1 MFRTKPHFE
10 TRDRIGGSPLKILFA
25 LPGLHRVARGAEVAF
40 EEVARR
46 IARRPGFEVT
56 LIGSGPSR
64 RDEPYR
70 YVQSPCIA
78 RERFEKFPSIPCLRD
93 HYAYEELTFA
103 PGLIRAFSPMDFDV
117 TVTCAYPY
125 TNWALR
131 LRRRNGWPRHVFVTQ
146 NSDWMIRLQNS
157 EYKHFGCD
165 GLVCINPEYYQRHR
179 DHWPSALIPN
189 GVDPKIF
196 HPGMGDRQKLG
207 LPADKPVVL
216 MASALSSHKRVLE
229 GIRAVSLLNHVYLV
243 VAGEGEQRADV
254 SALGNRLLPGRFRLI
269 ALPHSDMPAL
279 YRSANAF
286 LHMSQQEP
294 FGIVYT
300 EALASGLPIVAHDRE
315 LTRWMLEDHAVLV
328 DTSDLRAV
336 ADGLVSAMN
345 LCGEENIRAR
355 HEMAQ
360 RRFSWE
366 SISEQYCLFFEK
378 VAGVKS
384 THLEETHSKENRSE
398 ESAA

>member
-1 MFRTKPHFE
+1 MFRTKINFE
-10 TRDRIGGSPLKILFA
+10 TPDRTGGTPLKILFA
-25 LPGLHRVARGAEVAF
+25 LPGLHQVARGAEVAF

-46 IARRPGFEVT
+46 IATRPGFEVT
-56 LIGSGPSR
+56 LIGSGPRR

-78 RERFEKFPSIPCLRD
+78 RERFEKFPSIPYLRD
-93 HYAYEELTFA
+93 HYAYEELSFA
-103 PGLIRAFSPMDFDV
+103 PGLIRAFSPAQFDI

-131 LRRRNGWPRHVFVTQ
+131 SRRRNGWPRHVFVTQ
-146 NSDWMIRLQNS
+146 NSDWMIRLRNS

-165 GLVCINPEYYQRHR
+165 GLICINPEYYQRHH
-179 DHWPSALIPN
+179 DHWPSVLIPN

-196 HPGMGDRQKLG
+196 RPGLADRQKFG

-229 GIRAVSLLNHVYLV
+229 GIRAVPLLEDAYLV

-254 SALGNRLLPGRFRLI
+254 LALGNRLLPDRFRLVSLQH
-269 ALPHSDMPAL
+269 ADMPGL
-279 YRSANAF
+279 YRSANVF
-286 LHMSQQEP
+286 LHMSQEEP
-294 FGIVYT
+294 FGIVYI
-300 EALASGLPIVAHDRE
+300 EALASGLPIVAHDRD
-315 LTRWMLEDHAVLV
+315 LTRWILEDQAVLV
-328 DTSDLRAV
+328 DTSDQRAV
-336 ADGLVSAMN
+336 ADGLVRAMN
-345 LCGEENIRAR
+345 QCGEGDIRAR
-355 HEMAQ
+355 HETAQ

-378 VAGVKS
+378 IAGVKS
-384 THLEETHSKENRSE
+384 TSSE